1 MTKKPC
7 IIVTAPVPQDLRQL
21 LDAAFDTVDV
31 PAGQSPLEALPQ
43 SQWAAIDG
51 MVCTVKTRVDGALL
65 DALPALKVVSNFA
78 VGFDNVDM
86 DAANARK
93 VLVCNTPGVLDGAVA
108 DLTIGLMLCVA
119 RNLVAGDAFV
129 RSGAWTKGPF
139 PLATDIRG
147 KTLGLLGMGRIGR
160 VVARTARA
168 FDMDVIYH
176 NRKPDAQAESEGL
189 ARYVERDALFAQA
202 DVVSVHIPL
211 TAETRHSVGA
221 REFGLMK
228 KTAILLNTARGA
240 VVDEA
245 ALIDA
250 LKNGTIA
257 GAGLD
262 VMTQEPLPVSSPL
275 IGMPNVVLQAHI
287 GSATVETR
295 RAMIDLAVHNLVDAL
310 GGKQPKAMV
319 NGQAWPLARQAG
331 ANA

>member
-7 IIVTAPVPQDLRQL
+7 IIVTAPVPPDLRQL
-21 LDAAFDTVDV
+21 LDASCDTVDV
-31 PAGQSPLEALPQ
+31 PTGKSPLEALPQ
-43 SQWAAIDG
+43 PQWGAIDG
-51 MVCTVKTRVDGALL
+51 MVCTVKTRVDAALL

-129 RSGAWTKGPF
+129 RSGDWTKGAF

-176 NRKPDAQAESEGL
+176 NRKPDPEAEGL
-189 ARYVERDALFAQA
+189 ARYVSRDALFSES

-211 TAETRHSVGA
+211 TAETRQSVGA

-228 KTAILLNTARGA
+228 KSAILLNTARGA
-240 VVDEA
+240 VVDEE
-245 ALIDA
+245 ALIAA

-262 VMTQEPLPVSSPL
+262 VMTTEPLPPTSPL
-275 IGMPNVVLQAHI
+275 VQMPNVVLQAHI

-295 RAMIDLAVHNLVDAL
+295 RAMIDLAVRNLVDAMT
-310 GGKQPKAMV
+310 GKQPKAMV
-319 NGQAWPLARQAG
+319 NAQAWPLARQAK
-331 ANA
+331 AA

>member
-7 IIVTAPVPQDLRQL
+7 IIVSAPIPADLRQL
-21 LDAAFDTVDV
+21 LEASCDTVDV
-31 PAGQSPLEALPQ
+31 PTGKSPLEVLPQ
-43 SQWAAIDG
+43 EQWAQIDG
-51 MVCTVKTRVDGALL
+51 MVCTVKTRVDAALL
-65 DALPALKVVSNFA
+65 DAMPALKVVSNFA

-129 RSGAWTKGPF
+129 RSGAWTKGAF

-176 NRKPDAQAESEGL
+176 NRKQDAEAEAEGI
-189 ARYVERDALFAQA
+189 ARFVSRDELFAKS
-202 DVVSVHIPL
+202 DVLSVHIPL
-211 TAETRHSVGA
+211 TAETRQGIGA
-221 REFGLMK
+221 REFGMMK
-228 KTAILLNTARGA
+228 KSAIFLNTARGA

-262 VMTQEPLPVSSPL
+262 VMTTEPLPADSPL
-275 IGMPNVVLQAHI
+275 TQLPNVVLQAHI

-295 RAMIDLAVHNLVDAL
+295 RAMIDLAVHNLVNAMT
-310 GGKQPKAMV
+310 GTQPKAMV
-319 NGQAWPLARQAG
+319 NADAWPLARQAQ
-331 ANA
+331 AA